1 MRITRFGNSCSLLAL
16 LTVTAPAWSENPAT
30 ADGAFNLGRIEQVTV
45 TGTGSTAA
53 AIGETRIDNDQIT
66 AFNALTLDKAL
77 DMVPGVSTSITG
89 GTRNEQLFFVRGFD
103 RFQTPLFVDG
113 IRVYLPA
120 DNRLDIGFFT
130 TANLA
135 EVQVEKGYVSV
146 LSGPGA
152 LGGAINLVTRK
163 PTKEFEC
170 DARLGLTAG
179 NEFGYN
185 GYNASVYLGHATSLY
200 YVSASG
206 TLTKTDQFHLSD
218 DFAGTTTQP
227 KGDRIDSAS
236 RNYSLNLKAGYTPNA
251 TDEYSLSYSGQWG
264 KKEAPYSVVDTQAS
278 QRNWTWPYWN
288 VQNIYF
294 LSNTA
299 LSDAAYVKS
308 KVYYSSF
315 LNGLYSYDDATFTAQ
330 TLPKSFR
337 SLYSDYAYG
346 ANLETGYSFGTVD
359 TIKLSGFYRRDSHTE
374 WQVIYKPAAT
384 EPKQVSVEDT
394 WSIAAEN
401 RFVLTEPL
409 TFVAGLSYD
418 YRHLL
423 KAQDYVDPTTTG
435 VAGYYVSY
443 PVHDGSAL
451 NVQGELIYALA
462 DGGNL
467 HASIS
472 DRARFPTL
480 FDRYSTKFGTTISNA
495 ALETERAVNY
505 EIGAADSVYGI
516 HIEGAV
522 FYSRVTNAIVL
533 VPVIFCDTTSTVAT
547 KTCTSGGLSGVNT
560 STTQTQNVGTGD
572 YVGFE
577 FAASGQIT
585 DSLFAGLNYGYV
597 DRALS
602 AQNPANPALTAGYH
616 LTGAPNSNLFAYM
629 AWTPVK
635 DLTLRPSIQTDSNRW
650 STNTAGTLYYKT
662 GSYFLT
668 NFQAEYQITDTVGAA
683 FGVKNLFDVNYTL
696 TYGFPSEG
704 RNYFFNLRVKS

>member
-1 MRITRFGNSCSLLAL
+1 MRMGRFGMSSSALAL
-16 LTVTAPAWSENPAT
+16 LAIAAPALGQSE
-30 ADGAFNLGRIEQVTV
+30 GVFSLGRIEQVTV
-45 TGTGSTAA
+45 TGAASTP
-53 AIGETRIDNDQIT
+53 AIGETKLENDQLT

-77 DMVPGVSTSITG
+77 EMVPGVSTSITG

-135 EVQVEKGYVSV
+135 QVQVEKGYVSV

-163 PTKEFEC
+163 PTKEYEA
-170 DARLGLTAG
+170 DARIGLTAG
-179 NEFGYN
+179 NELGYN
-185 GYNASVYLGHATSLY
+185 GYNASVYLGHAESLY

-206 TLTKTDQFHLSD
+206 TLTKTDQFRMSD
-218 DFAGTTTQP
+218 DFSGTTTQA
-227 KGDRIDSAS
+227 KGDRNNSSS

-251 TDEYSLSYSGQWG
+251 SDEYSISYTGQWG
-264 KKEAPYSVVDTQAS
+264 RKEAPYSVADTLAS

-288 VQNIYF
+288 VQNVYF

-308 KVYYSSF
+308 KVFYSSF
-315 LNGLYSYDDATFTAQ
+315 LNGLYSYDDASFTAQ

-346 ANLETGYSFGTVD
+346 ANLETGYSFGGVD
-359 TIKLSGFYRRDSHTE
+359 TFKLSGFYRHDSHTE
-374 WQVIYKPAAT
+374 WQIIYKPAFT
-384 EPKQVSVEDT
+384 EPKQTSVEDT

-401 RFVLTEPL
+401 RFNIAEKLTL
-409 TFVAGLSYD
+409 VAGLSYD

-423 KAQDYVDPTTTG
+423 KAEDYNDPTTAGATG
-435 VAGYYVSY
+435 SFAHY

-480 FDRYSTKFGTTISNA
+480 FDRFSTKFGTTISNA
-495 ALETERAVNY
+495 ALETERAINY
-505 EIGAADSVYGI
+505 EIGGADTFYGI
-516 HIEGAV
+516 HVEGAV
-522 FYSRVTNAIVL
+522 FYSRVTKAIAN
-533 VPVIFCDTTSTVAT
+533 VPILFCDTTSTAAK
-547 KTCTSGGLSGVNT
+547 KTCTSGGVAGVST
-560 STTQTQNVGTGD
+560 TTTQTQNVGAGD
-572 YVGFE
+572 YTGFE
-577 FAASGQIT
+577 LSASGDIT
-585 DSLFAGLNYGYV
+585 DTLFAGLSYGYV
-597 DRALS
+597 DRALN
-602 AQNPANPALTAGYH
+602 AQGPANPALTTGYH
-616 LTGAPNSNLFAYM
+616 LTGMPNSNLFAYL

-662 GSYFLT
+662 GSFFLT
-668 NFQAEYQITDTVGAA
+668 NFQAEYQFTDNLGLSL
-683 FGVKNLFDVNYTL
+683 GVKNLFDVNYTV
-696 TYGFPSEG
+696 TYGYPSEG